1 MSVHIRDPV
10 HNFIRLQ
17 DEERR
22 LLGTPVFQRLRG
34 IRQLALAT
42 LVYPGALHTRFDH
55 SLGVMHVAGQMAQS
69 LGMGEDDIGRV
80 RLAALLHDVGHG
92 PFSHVSEYALE
103 RYADRTTLQPE
114 QKKEKIH
121 ELVSALIIRNNA
133 DIVLNLGQAKC
144 DEIAKLLATGYGE
157 TALRQVVSGPLDADK
172 QDYLL
177 RDSYFCG
184 VQYGIFDHHQ
194 LHRSLIRVPD
204 NHDYVLRI
212 KRDGVHAV
220 EQYVL
225 AKYYLT
231 TNVYRHKVR
240 LITDQMIVRAIVLG
254 IERDEIPEMRKL
266 YEFDNSPEFVGRYA
280 KWDDARFLQVFGR
293 DGKNGKCKV
302 ILDRLLRRDLFKR
315 IFAGKPKDFGEEVRE
330 QLLPL
335 AKQDPDPE
343 VQKERNAARRRVET
357 GIAGIVGQATQENVD
372 PDFVVYHAFD
382 IKSVKEMSRNDEAP
396 ILVDRQPQP
405 VLFEDESS
413 LFGSIKEGFNDEF
426 IEIYA
431 PMTWDHHSDREK
443 LCDLLKGKIID
454 VIEKEL
460 ASSIEGTTI

>member
-177 RDSYFCG
+177 RDTTAAKRSASRAREAAPAS
-184 VQYGIFDHHQ
+184 
-194 LHRSLIRVPD
+194 RSLWPAS
-204 NHDYVLRI
+204 YPSKLSYLRKQRHRLFCI
-212 KRDGVHAV
+212 
-220 EQYVL
+220 L
-225 AKYYLT
+225 A
-231 TNVYRHKVR
+231 R
-240 LITDQMIVRAIVLG
+240 
-254 IERDEIPEMRKL
+254 
-266 YEFDNSPEFVGRYA
+266 
-280 KWDDARFLQVFGR
+280 
-293 DGKNGKCKV
+293 
-302 ILDRLLRRDLFKR
+302 
-315 IFAGKPKDFGEEVRE
+315 
-330 QLLPL
+330 
-335 AKQDPDPE
+335 
-343 VQKERNAARRRVET
+343 
-357 GIAGIVGQATQENVD
+357 
-372 PDFVVYHAFD
+372 
-382 IKSVKEMSRNDEAP
+382 
-396 ILVDRQPQP
+396 
-405 VLFEDESS
+405 
-413 LFGSIKEGFNDEF
+413 
-426 IEIYA
+426 
-431 PMTWDHHSDREK
+431 
-443 LCDLLKGKIID
+443 
-454 VIEKEL
+454 
-460 ASSIEGTTI
+460 